1 MGDSRRDREERP
13 AADRR
18 ESGTRWRVAGVPLAS
33 VEPVVTAMLDA
44 CPEPAVV
51 IDEPRRIVLANDK
64 VPALVD
70 RARADVTGLRLGDL
84 LQCAHAEDGPDG
96 CGTTPFCTVCGAAH
110 AIAESQAG
118 RASVHDYRVTRS
130 AEAASAAL
138 DLRVW
143 TTPLTLGPEPLT
155 VVAIRDMTD
164 SNRRAV
170 LERVFF
176 HDLLNAAGA
185 LRGFMQMWPLLT
197 PDQTAEA
204 SQAAA
209 RLSHQIVEEIE
220 TQRDLSAAESGEL
233 DVRVKVIEPRAFLD
247 DLRVLYAHHRAA
259 CDRTIALAHCDDHVR
274 LRTDRVL
281 LARVI
286 GNLVKNALE
295 ASGPGQTVTLGF
307 HRAPLPTFTVHNEGV
322 IAEDVRLQIFQR
334 AFTTKGERG
343 RGLGTYSVKLLGE
356 RYLGGTVAFSSS
368 AAAGTTFTV
377 RLPASAV
384 ASASGPA

>member
-1 MGDSRRDREERP
+1 MSDSERDRENQP
-13 AADRR
+13 PPDRR
-18 ESGTRWRVAGVPLAS
+18 DFGIRWRVPGVPLDS
-33 VEPVVTAMLDA
+33 VRPVVTAMLDA

-51 IDEPRRIVLANDK
+51 IDLPRRIILANDK

-70 RARADVTGLRLGDL
+70 RGRDDVTGLRLGDL
-84 LQCAHAEDGPDG
+84 LQCAHAHLGPDG
-96 CGTTPFCTVCGAAH
+96 CGTTPFCTVCGAAL
-110 AIAESQAG
+110 AIEESQAG
-118 RASVHDYRVTRS
+118 RPSVHDYRVTRRDD
-130 AEAASAAL
+130 AASAAL

-143 TTPLTLGPEPLT
+143 TTPLAVGPEPLT

-164 SNRRAV
+164 SNRRAA

-185 LRGFMQMWPLLT
+185 LRGYMQMWPLFT
-197 PDQTAEA
+197 PDQAVAA

-220 TQRDLSAAESGEL
+220 TQRDLAAAESGDLE
-233 DVRVKVIEPRAFLD
+233 VRAKEIEPRAFLD

-259 CDRTIALAHCDDHVR
+259 RDRAIALAHCDSGIR
-274 LRTDRVL
+274 IRTDRVL

-295 ASGPGQTVTLGF
+295 ASAPGQTVTLGF
-307 HRAPLPTFTVHNEGV
+307 HRAPLPAFTVHNEGV
-322 IAEDVRLQIFQR
+322 IPDDVRLQIFQR

-356 RYLGGTVAFSSS
+356 RYLGGTVEFSSS
-368 AAAGTTFTV
+368 GAAGTTFTV
-377 RLPASAV
+377 RLPESAV
-384 ASASGPA
+384 VPG